1 MDLERWFNRSI
12 AAPVKAH
19 SSEIL
24 LGVGL
29 TSGAAAIGLAILGTI
44 KSIPLVEK
52 KKEELSVKKLP
63 VGEIVKT
70 VWRAYIPTITMAA
83 LSTSCFIGSNR
94 QSVQKIAALNTA
106 YALSETAL
114 SEYKKH
120 VSEEIGVTKEK
131 EIQDAVD
138 KEIIVKNPVVKQTI
152 ILTDGGDDLCYDS
165 ASGRYFR
172 SSRDS
177 LVSASNRLSRAMLE
191 EIYVTLNEFYYEIGL
206 DSIGVGEDLGWNIDD
221 GLIELSFSSQV
232 TADGT
237 PCLVVNYYSGLKTN
251 YK

>member
-120 VSEEIGVTKEK
+120 VSEEIGVTK
-131 EIQDAVD
+131 
-138 KEIIVKNPVVKQTI
+138 
-152 ILTDGGDDLCYDS
+152 
-165 ASGRYFR
+165 
-172 SSRDS
+172 
-177 LVSASNRLSRAMLE
+177 
-191 EIYVTLNEFYYEIGL
+191 
-206 DSIGVGEDLGWNIDD
+206 
-221 GLIELSFSSQV
+221 
-232 TADGT
+232 
-237 PCLVVNYYSGLKTN
+237 
-251 YK
+251 